1 MMAIII
7 CNTSFSQDTKK
18 VNEKIIELEKRI
30 LVLENKIDEISK
42 QPLLVNSSLTK
53 TFNIKYEIDSEDKNT
68 EFLIAYWD
76 KDGQPRGAWARSG
89 WKLAF
94 STTDINQ
101 NIQIQGKPF
110 AKDTK
115 KLTVKIY
122 VNDKLIKSESKELK
136 FTSIEGPYCQV
147 ILSEL

>member
-53 TFNIKYEIDSEDKNT
+53 TFNIKYE
-68 EFLIAYWD
+68 IAYWD